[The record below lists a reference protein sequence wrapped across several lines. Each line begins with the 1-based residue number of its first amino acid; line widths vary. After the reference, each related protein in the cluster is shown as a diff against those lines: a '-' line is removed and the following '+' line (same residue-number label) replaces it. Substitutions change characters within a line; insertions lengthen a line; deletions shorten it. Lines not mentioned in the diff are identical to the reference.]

1 MQKSEYMLFEQ
12 ISVTVRSSSSVVL
25 KLLWK
30 QIATKNRFES
40 LAAQGNTPAR
50 RLAVCDVSYLAEPS
64 CEVVLNFHTKT
75 SRTVMN
81 NLQKKSI
88 IMSPQIKLR
97 ARKALADLDD
107 MRLKQLLE
115 TARRVERYAVGRSE
129 QSVADALGK
138 PLVFVNVMIAFCK
151 TAGLLETKRARAKFL
166 KMYGKKKVRVLYKA
180 LEASR

>member
-1 MQKSEYMLFEQ
+1 MLFEQ
-12 ISVTVRSSSSVVL
+12 ILATVRSRSSVVL

-30 QIATKNRFES
+30 QIATKNQFGR
-40 LAAQGNTPAR
+40 LAAQGHTYAR
-50 RLAVCDVSYLAEPS
+50 RLAVCDVSCLVELI
-64 CEVVLNFHTKT
+64 CEVVFSFHTKISGT
-75 SRTVMN
+75 LMN

-88 IMSPQIKLR
+88 TMSPQLKLR

>member
-1 MQKSEYMLFEQ
+1 M
-12 ISVTVRSSSSVVL
+12 
-25 KLLWK
+25 WK
-30 QIATKNRFES
+30 QNAKNWFEK
-40 LAAQGNTPAR
+40 LAVQGHTPAR
-50 RLAVCDVSYLAEPS
+50 KLEVCDVSCLAELIG
-64 CEVVLNFHTKT
+64 EVGFCFHTKT
-75 SRTVMN
+75 SGTVMN

-88 IMSPQIKLR
+88 IMSPQVKLR